1 MYSNFSWANN
11 KDADQSVRLRRLICA
26 FADRVKENRFFFLT
40 GRNILVAC
48 IETILLKL
56 KHGHYDKWLMFFL
69 GCKCYFLL
77 YVAQAKVGND
87 LGIASWVNMTRIM
100 FDAMTVLDDGG
111 SGNVLVRLY
120 RINKQSVV
128 GWLV

>member
-1 MYSNFSWANN
+1 
-11 KDADQSVRLRRLICA
+11 
-26 FADRVKENRFFFLT
+26 
-40 GRNILVAC
+40 
-48 IETILLKL
+48 
-56 KHGHYDKWLMFFL
+56 MFFL

-120 RINKQSVV
+120 SINKQSVDKQSVV